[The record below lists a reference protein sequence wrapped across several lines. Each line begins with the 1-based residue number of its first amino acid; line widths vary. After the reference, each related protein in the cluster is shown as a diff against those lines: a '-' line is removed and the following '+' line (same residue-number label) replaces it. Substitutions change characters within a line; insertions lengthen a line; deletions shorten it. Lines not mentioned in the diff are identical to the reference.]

1 MLGGLSDKPS
11 QAAGPSG
18 TPTDDSSVSIEVTG
32 TIQSI
37 TKGDLTLSDGTV
49 IQITSQTVSP
59 VLVVGQTI
67 TATVEMDGENL
78 VAVSVVIGTPTD
90 SNSLQATLAATVKA
104 GKGKN
109 SGDSTDGS
117 TNDNSGNGGN
127 SKGGNGKGKG
137 GSGDSANGSTNDNSG
152 NGGNGKGGNGKGKGK
167 NTGTDTPDAT
177 KSANGGNDGN
187 DLTTCLSNTK
197 QPVATQLA
205 QILNVP
211 YVDIMTWHCNGNGFA
226 EIAKA
231 YFIAQDS
238 SLSIDAIF
246 GSRKNGE
253 SWDQIATDAG
263 ISLNDLVSG
272 LHLKHKKDKGQ

>member
-1 MLGGLSDKPS
+1 MVLMLGGLSDKPS

-18 TPTDDSSVSIEVTG
+18 TPTDDWSVEIEVTA

-37 TKGDLTLSDGTV
+37 TKGYLTLFDGTV

-109 SGDSTDGS
+109 SGDST
-117 TNDNSGNGGN
+117 
-127 SKGGNGKGKG
+127 
-137 GSGDSANGSTNDNSG
+137 NGSTNDNSG